1 MRDFGDDAEAIDGD
15 DDFFDGVDDF
25 SDDDGVRHDGW
36 REDEP
41 DSIHVDQTSP
51 LPAPASLE
59 SAGEIEDDDD
69 DGVVQAAAALVGFG
83 DKVEDFDDDDRDS
96 CLAES
101 PRAPVRD
108 VR

>member
-1 MRDFGDDAEAIDGD
+1 MTAMRDFGDDAEAIDGH

-41 DSIHVDQTSP
+41 DTINVEQTSP

-69 DGVVQAAAALVGFG
+69 DVRGGGSEALARSQGGTAGNRSTATEF
-83 DKVEDFDDDDRDS
+83 
-96 CLAES
+96 
-101 PRAPVRD
+101 
-108 VR
+108 

>member
-41 DSIHVDQTSP
+41 DTINVEQTSP

-69 DGVVQAAAALVGFG
+69 HLEPNYGVVQAAAALVGFG
-83 DKVEDFDDDDRDS
+83 DRVEDDDEDERES
-96 CLAES
+96 CFAES
-101 PRAPVRD
+101 PRA
-108 VR
+108 

>member
-41 DSIHVDQTSP
+41 DTINVKQTSP

-83 DKVEDFDDDDRDS
+83 DKVEDDDDDERRRANPRS
-96 CLAES
+96 ES
-101 PRAPVRD
+101 S
-108 VR
+108 